1 MIRLGDGGR
10 AHRGGRQPTASGAL
24 HEFELRDMPDGIYE
38 SETIGRRGQKHR
50 VYFKMAS
57 GRIAIVY
64 RGKHDAMIV
73 LNG

>member
-1 MIRLGDGGR
+1 
-10 AHRGGRQPTASGAL
+10 
-24 HEFELRDMPDGIYE
+24 MPDGIYE